1 MNKLNVKQFKKKLI
15 RGLANP
21 DLFKLPLKDDEYE
34 PMIIKVQV
42 TKENSFMTIFFSG
55 SGRTQYN
62 PSINVDF
69 VSYRSPDIEE
79 DFKAI
84 GTKCLRPSLSGL
96 SLMPMF
102 NFKINNPDNV
112 FIKED
117 IFDVP
122 EDKKDIESI
131 VYLNSFTEEPCW
143 CYVDWGDGNVEDCN
157 SLIHKGVSNNSDV
170 PNYTYDTL
178 YGMKTHYYEQ
188 AGEYYI
194 KIKGRIPGLCFSP
207 DKENVFIKEVVKW
220 GNLHLYSIESLFGY
234 GSNEYRPKIK
244 MPKHIDSYSFKYVLN
259 ARRAFMYCDID
270 ETELSYEIIHDFVKT
285 FPNLLT
291 SFSMFDTTNISYIPN
306 KFCYNHKN
314 IVSCNMMFYS
324 CKVSYIGDY
333 AFADCK
339 NLRDVFDLTYNSTFQ
354 PLPLL
359 TRVGDSVFEND
370 INLVRTD
377 FAFNYISP
385 YGYSYSD
392 LYTNENL
399 GLKTVGNNVFKNC
412 KRLRYVYEPFYQ
424 QIGLV
429 SVGESLFEGCEDL
442 VSVEMCFWKCWSLE
456 KIGDNIFKGCTK
468 LRNCYDFGYETYLVN
483 FPDKMFYDL
492 KYYDYLKGISNYE
505 SFNGY
510 WASIEEQGGQLVA
523 HNNTLSEFFK
533 FKGYNHNNFP
543 IRKHSKDLFSK
554 EYLTDCISHG
564 DVIFNARA
572 NGIFESMIGITNYK
586 TNNRYDTY
594 VISNFTGEAFPVWEV
609 PNFQLLFEGLNSS
622 SYTYGIRNIK
632 IQYIYKNENVFV
644 VNEYGTTINYY
655 DNYADIADVDPII
668 FGKSSDGA
676 YHYVRSKIGLL
687 DTYYSPIE
695 YDNDT
700 ETYKVIE
707 CNDPIEYEYVD

>member
-1 MNKLNVKQFKKKLI
+1 MNKLNVKQFKKRFI
-15 RGLANP
+15 RGLVEP
-21 DLFKLPLKDDEYE
+21 DLFKLPVEDEYE
-34 PMIIKVQV
+34 PMIIKILV

-55 SGRTQYN
+55 SGRTQYG
-62 PSINVDF
+62 SYINVDF
-69 VSYRSPDIEE
+69 ASYRSPDIEE

-84 GTKCLRPSLSGL
+84 GTKCLMASSSVLSFA
-96 SLMPMF
+96 PMF

-157 SLIHKGVSNNSDV
+157 DLIHSCVSNKSDV

-178 YGMKTHYYEQ
+178 FGVKTHYYEQ

-244 MPKHIDSYSFKYVLN
+244 MPKHIDSYSFKYVLD
-259 ARRAFMYCDID
+259 ARRAFMCCDID
-270 ETELSYEIIHDFVKT
+270 ETELSYEIIHDFVQT

-291 SFSMFDTTNISYIPN
+291 ALSMFDTTNISYIPN

-314 IVSCNMMFYS
+314 IISCNMMFHS

-339 NLRDVFDLTYNSTFQ
+339 NLRDIYDLTYNGMFQ

-377 FAFNYISP
+377 FVFNYIYPSS
-385 YGYSYSD
+385 GYSYSD

-399 GLKTVGNNVFKNC
+399 GLKTVGNNIFKNC
-412 KRLRYVYEPFYQ
+412 KRLRQAWEPFYQ
-424 QIGLV
+424 QTGLI

-505 SFNGY
+505 TFNGY
-510 WASIEEQGGQLVA
+510 WANIREQDGQLIA
-523 HNNTLSEFFK
+523 DDNSLSAFFK
-533 FKGYNHNNFP
+533 YKGYNHNNFP
-543 IRKHSKDLFSK
+543 TRKHSKDLFSK
-554 EYLTDCISHG
+554 EYLTNCVAYG
-564 DVIFNARA
+564 DAIVAGSNCLFKSIIQFTDWKSD
-572 NGIFESMIGITNYK
+572 GSIDNYI
-586 TNNRYDTY
+586 
-594 VISNFTGEAFPVWEV
+594 ISNFTGEALPIWEI
-609 PNFQLLFEGLNSS
+609 QGYQKLFRNNS
-622 SYTYGIRNIK
+622 YGIFGIRNIK
-632 IQYIYKNENVFV
+632 VKWLSTDSHTPVESEGLGY
-644 VNEYGTTINYY
+644 TINYY
-655 DNYADIADVDPII
+655 DNYMDIAKADPII
-668 FGKSSDGA
+668 CIVFPNGGTNFMNGKDN
-676 YHYVRSKIGLL
+676 LL
-687 DTYYSPIE
+687 NMYYAPSE
-695 YDNDT
+695 S
-700 ETYKVIE
+700 EGYKVLE
-707 CNDPIEYEYVD
+707 FNDPIEYEYVE